1 MAGTDY
7 ARDWP
12 TEIFFMILRTL
23 PPPTDTR
30 DCDLHAGLG
39 PDVLNEKMEQMLQ
52 ETCEALSYAWYL
64 SKSAADVE
72 TETDHAAYLAS
83 LSENIKLIHER
94 IMADL
99 LDRARPVDE
108 TGSTMRR

>member
-1 MAGTDY
+1 
-7 ARDWP
+7 
-12 TEIFFMILRTL
+12 MIPRAL
-23 PPPTDTR
+23 PLPDDMR
-30 DCDLHAGLG
+30 DCNLHPSMISHDILA
-39 PDVLNEKMEQMLQ
+39 EKIEQMLQ

-64 SKSAADVE
+64 SRSAADVE
-72 TETDHAAYLAS
+72 TEADHAAYLSS

-99 LDRARPVDE
+99 LDRARPIDE

>member
-1 MAGTDY
+1 MIPRTLQQ
-7 ARDWP
+7 P
-12 TEIFFMILRTL
+12 TET
-23 PPPTDTR
+23 TETR
-30 DCDLHAGLG
+30 DCDLHAGL
-39 PDVLNEKMEQMLQ
+39 PQDVLTEKLEHMLQ

-64 SKSAADVE
+64 SRSAADVE
-72 TETDHAAYLAS
+72 TEPDHAAYLSS

-99 LDRARPVDE
+99 LDRARPIDE